1 MMYPESVRVVM
12 REVRAESDR
21 YLETYR
27 RMAPR
32 GGEVAVGG
40 EHFDA
45 FLKGE
50 ALASLLRGFGR
61 LKGDEFCVTALEAAK
76 ADAREMVAK
85 WNARRE
91 YQVARWEG
99 AADTVIESAYRRIVN
114 AIAAA
119 AEGVKNDEAA

>member
-1 MMYPESVRVVM
+1 MFPESVRAVM

-21 YLETYR
+21 YLATAQR
-27 RMAPR
+27 LSPR
-32 GGEVAVGG
+32 YGEIAVGG

-50 ALASLLRGFGR
+50 ALASLLRGFGK
-61 LKGDEFCVTALEAAK
+61 LNGDDHCVVALDAAK
-76 ADAREMVAK
+76 LDARDMVSK

-99 AADTVIESAYRRIVN
+99 AADTVLESAFRRIVN

-119 AEGVKNDEAA
+119 AANGETADAA